1 MCCPRHCH
9 TGRGG
14 IHSGC
19 QLTEISGSNHTQ
31 PSHIEVVG
39 LTAEQR
45 QKYARDG
52 WVVVPSLFTA
62 DECDGLIR
70 HMDAVHAG
78 EITVEGF
85 VPPAEG
91 ADHLIDADQCHIL
104 DPVCRAFMLHSK
116 LREPLKDALGGNEP
130 EGIKSHY
137 WWKGSQW
144 SQGWHCD
151 GTPLPGCIGVW
162 IPLVDVDEET
172 GTLALQTGG
181 HLRRKLHQ
189 DDLRHGKRA
198 GKRTHSGD
206 PGLRARLTKEIFEEN
221 EAAGAEEVHIVAKR
235 GTAVIFDGYLW
246 HRGVMGRDPAVFR
259 QVYACHY
266 IASSFKEWPHVLWE
280 RLSFDGTPRWSTG
293 DEPTPAAR
301 HNARLS
307 RHPAMEFSSS
317 SKHPSLLPTRKDA
330 PLQILSNDQADEL
343 DLQGFTVVEDA
354 FSAAEIGQL
363 RDEIDRLEHES
374 ERRLK
379 TQGQQ
384 QPSRTSGLA
393 QQSTLARSFCAS
405 PFFQKVC
412 HDVLNCDDVRLYHE
426 QAAYRKPCPG
436 CVFPYHQDS
445 GYTFIE
451 PLQYL
456 TCWVALND
464 ATEENGCPWF
474 VPGLFR
480 RGPLLHEFVESSGG
494 WTISG
499 LRSDDAV
506 CVPVK
511 AGSVAIFWSLTP
523 HMTGANNTDS
533 VRKAYVCQYAPDGY
547 DDRIWDKDANGGLGG
562 PMKVDSAEKAA
573 ANEARNL
580 LVLKGAKGVPPP
592 SLAKL

>member
-1 MCCPRHCH
+1 M
-9 TGRGG
+9 
-14 IHSGC
+14 
-19 QLTEISGSNHTQ
+19 SGSEHTQ
-31 PSHIEVVG
+31 PSHVEVAG

-45 QKYARDG
+45 RKYARDG
-52 WVVVPSLFTA
+52 WVAVPSLFTA

-78 EITVEGF
+78 EIPVEGI
-85 VPPAEG
+85 VPPAES
-91 ADHLIDADQCHIL
+91 ADHLIDTDQCHIH
-104 DPVCRAFMLHSK
+104 DPVCRAFMLHPK
-116 LREPLKDALGGNEP
+116 LRGPLKDALGGEEP

-144 SQGWHCD
+144 SQSWHCD

-162 IPLVDVDEET
+162 IPLVDVDEEI

-181 HLRRKLHQ
+181 HLRRKLHH
-189 DDLRHGKRA
+189 DDLRQGKWA
-198 GKRTHSGD
+198 GYRTHSGD
-206 PGLRARLTKEIFEEN
+206 PELGARLRKEIFEEN

-235 GTAVIFDGYLW
+235 GTAVIFDGHLW
-246 HRGVMGRDPAVFR
+246 HRGLMGRDPTVFR

-266 IASSFKEWPHVLWE
+266 ISSGFREWPHVLWE
-280 RLSFDGTPRWSTG
+280 RLGFDGTARWSTG
-293 DEPTPAAR
+293 DEPTPAAQ
-301 HNARLS
+301 HNARLP

-330 PLQILSNDQADEL
+330 PLRILTRDQADDM

-363 RDEIDRLEHES
+363 RDEFDRLEHES
-374 ERRLK
+374 VRHLEARGR
-379 TQGQQ
+379 Q
-384 QPSRTSGLA
+384 QPSRTIANADRITITSGLA
-393 QQSTLARSFCAS
+393 RGSALARSFCAG

-412 HDVLNCDDVRLYHE
+412 HDLLNCDDVRLYRE
-426 QAAYRKPCPG
+426 QAVYTKPCPG
-436 CVFPYHQDS
+436 RVFPCHQDI
-445 GYTFIE
+445 GLAFID

-456 TCWVALND
+456 SCWVALND

-480 RGPLLHEFVESSGG
+480 RGPLLHEFDESNGG

-511 AGSVAIFWSLTP
+511 AGSAAIFWSLTP
-523 HMTGANNTDS
+523 HFTGANNTDS
-533 VRKAYVCQYAPDGY
+533 VRKAYICQYAPDGY
-547 DDRIWDKDANGGLGG
+547 DDRIWDKDANGGNGG
-562 PMKVDSAEKAA
+562 PMKVDPAGKPAVD
-573 ANEARNL
+573 EARNF
-580 LVLKGAKGVPPP
+580 LVLKGGKGVSPPP
-592 SLAKL
+592 GTVQAG